1 MKPHTRLLDVPIP
14 GAPVVHLLDA
24 TGWTSEER
32 ELRAVARSIT
42 ASAPPRY
49 SSRSYAFPLALV
61 ALHAEP
67 VGVDIELV
75 ASWGPARTASI
86 LTVTERQRRSPLDDR
101 RATSVWSSKEA
112 LAKALD
118 TPIHYDPRRL
128 ESPAFWP
135 NGAAGRWRSYR
146 LKVPEA
152 YEAWLCW
159 RVCDANGHH
168 QIREE

>member
-1 MKPHTRLLDVPIP
+1 
-14 GAPVVHLLDA
+14 
-24 TGWTSEER
+24 
-32 ELRAVARSIT
+32 
-42 ASAPPRY
+42 
-49 SSRSYAFPLALV
+49 LALV

-75 ASWGPARTASI
+75 TSWAPAQKASI
-86 LTVTERQRRSPLDDR
+86 LPITERQRRSVMDDR

-118 TPIHYDPRRL
+118 TPIYYDPRRL

-135 NGAAGRWRSYR
+135 NGAAGRWRAYR
-146 LKVPEA
+146 LNVPEA

-159 RVCDANGHH
+159 RVCDANGHC
-168 QIREE
+168 QIREQ